1 MEIKIKLDR
10 FIGKLEDKSFPVVD
24 EQVELVFESD
34 LVLSNCV
41 VKYDDGKNVKKVQA
55 LDLSRLV
62 LPEEFKKPG
71 VLYIGVDI
79 IAKNQV
85 AKHYDV
91 EPLLF
96 IEVDGQL
103 RFKSAL
109 DEYEKKLV
117 KQDQRIEALLQV
129 IDGLNER
136 LDIAERK
143 VNEIWA
149 NEEM

>member
-96 IEVDGQL
+96 IEIDGEL

-109 DEYEKKLV
+109 DEINSKIAALFEAIKTQNGINASTSDRLALV
-117 KQDQRIEALLQV
+117 ESQIR
-129 IDGLNER
+129 
-136 LDIAERK
+136 
-143 VNEIWA
+143 EIWEH
-149 NEEM
+149 EEE

>member
-109 DEYEKKLV
+109 DEYDRDIYALKTTVKLQQEAMQALEARLAV
-117 KQDQRIEALLQV
+117 AEAEIQRIWEASEL
-129 IDGLNER
+129 
-136 LDIAERK
+136 
-143 VNEIWA
+143 
-149 NEEM
+149 

>member
-1 MEIKIKLDR
+1 MEIKIRLDR

-55 LDLSRLV
+55 LGLSRLV

-96 IEVDGQL
+96 IEVDGEL

-117 KQDQRIEALLQV
+117 KQDEQIVALREALAGLEARLQ
-129 IDGLNER
+129 L
-136 LDIAERK
+136 AEQK